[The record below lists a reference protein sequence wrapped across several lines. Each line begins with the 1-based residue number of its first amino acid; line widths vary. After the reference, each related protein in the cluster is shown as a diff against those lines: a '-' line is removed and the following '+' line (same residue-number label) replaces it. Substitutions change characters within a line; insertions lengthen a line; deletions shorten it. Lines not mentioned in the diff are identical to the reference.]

1 MKTKRLQLTL
11 FVEGAEKATLEEMR
25 SIFNPLQ
32 YELIRSHVTIC
43 REDELEP
50 IEQVLQNLHGLK
62 QEAIAIDFGPVV
74 RFSNGAGVMIPA
86 IGDNQSF
93 HNLRVKV
100 LQGIVDQPRKH
111 EPHITLMHPRNATCT
126 DAIFGQ
132 IQQYTL
138 PLQLCFPKISLI
150 EQENGQKWNVLQ
162 EFELV

>member
-11 FVEGAEKATLEEMR
+11 FVEGSEKALLEEIR

-32 YELIRSHVTIC
+32 FELIRSHVTLC

-50 IEQVLQNLHGLK
+50 IEQVLQNLQGLK

-93 HNLRVKV
+93 HDLRAKV

-111 EPHITLMHPRNATCT
+111 EPHITLMHPRNSTCT

-132 IQQYTL
+132 IQKYTL
-138 PLQLCFPKISLI
+138 PSQIQFTKITLI